1 MTKSNENQFNIPRGF
16 TDRINPYDL
25 SAADWEELQEMYLKP
40 MYTCAV
46 GTYYKLLKCD
56 RVDVPLKESENVP
69 SMSAFNDWKN
79 VIRLFL

>member
-40 MYTCAV
+40 IYTCAV
-46 GTYYKLLKCD
+46 GTYDKLLKCD
-56 RVDVPLKESENVP
+56 RVDVPLKKSENVP
-69 SMSAFNDWKN
+69 SMSDFNDWKN